1 MEVVQR
7 FCQRGMFLIW
17 VFLPVGAKILRR
29 KRCRHGRAYGGRRGR
44 RYGLHVRRQLV
55 GPGPVAGAKNISSL
69 RMSTLVRVPLLI
81 PDSPP
86 ASGQR
91 KLEFG
96 RMSLSHS
103 RRASDSLQDGPSPSL
118 SAWDGAHGVDGPS

>member
-7 FCQRGMFLIW
+7 FCHRGLFLIW
-17 VFLPVGAKILRR
+17 VFLPVGAKSFA
-29 KRCRHGRAYGGRRGR
+29 GNDVGTVDPAVADAGDGT
-44 RYGLHVRRQLV
+44 GLHVRRQLV
-55 GPGPVAGAKNISSL
+55 GPGPGGGGEKYFAPTDVDTGRAPI
-69 RMSTLVRVPLLI
+69 LI
-81 PDSPP
+81 PDSLP